1 MQIGARRAGGAH
13 DSASIVAAS
22 GWCFRSFLVARG
34 GAGVTEVNFHVRGH
48 SEGFVFSQL
57 AGLVAVDAVHSDAH
71 HARLGCD
78 GDLPQMPSPS

>member
-1 MQIGARRAGGAH
+1 MIRQVLSQQAVG
-13 DSASIVAAS
+13 V
-22 GWCFRSFLVARG
+22 FVRSSLPGVVR
-34 GAGVTEVNFHVRGH
+34 VTEVNFHVRGH

-78 GDLPQMPSPS
+78 GDLPSMPSPS